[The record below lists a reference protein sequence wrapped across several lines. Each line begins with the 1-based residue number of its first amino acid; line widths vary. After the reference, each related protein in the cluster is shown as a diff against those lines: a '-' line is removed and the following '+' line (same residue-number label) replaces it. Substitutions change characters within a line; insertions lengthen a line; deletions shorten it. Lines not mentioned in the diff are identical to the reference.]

1 MNLSVALADLSFRK
15 NSISRVRTASN
26 PTHTHH
32 ARQKPDTTPSVK
44 ANMSLTLPN
53 SWQSIVATAAEAI
66 LNAVGGTRSSPT
78 ASTDPSPNPS
88 LSTLGISAT
97 GLTAFVNFAGP
108 IVRVVEGKGTL
119 ADDVAAANAV
129 MEAIA
134 TFDPAAAPIID
145 LIEMAEPTFEVI
157 AGLVKSGVIQGGYP
171 DIVGQENSTN
181 IRDR

>member
-1 MNLSVALADLSFRK
+1 MNLVS
-15 NSISRVRTASN
+15 
-26 PTHTHH
+26 PT
-32 ARQKPDTTPSVK
+32 
-44 ANMSLTLPN
+44 
-53 SWQSIVATAAEAI
+53 SWQSIVATVAEAV

-78 ASTDPSPNPS
+78 PSPSPS
-88 LSTLGISAT
+88 PAPAPATLGISAT

-129 MEAIA
+129 MEAVA

-171 DIVGQENSTN
+171 DIIGEENSRN
-181 IRDR
+181 FRDR